1 MMELAINRI
10 KKYSDF
16 VELVYVQPKII
27 LEEKDYEKEN
37 FIYDIKERYFA
48 EYLKYLFYSN
58 KYEMSQIYSFI
69 KNEKEELNYDLVM
82 ARLLLPTHYFF
93 YFEKLIIDGD
103 DTGLKKV
110 IERVDEYEIYVN
122 LIVKE
127 INKVYHKKIVSPF

>member
-10 KKYSDF
+10 KKYSDY
-16 VELVYVQPKII
+16 VETVYVQPKII
-27 LEEKDYEKEN
+27 LEKKDYEKEN

-69 KNEKEELNYDLVM
+69 KNEKEELNYDLVT
-82 ARLLLPTHYFF
+82 ARLLLPTHYLF
-93 YFEKLIIDGD
+93 YFEKMIIDGD